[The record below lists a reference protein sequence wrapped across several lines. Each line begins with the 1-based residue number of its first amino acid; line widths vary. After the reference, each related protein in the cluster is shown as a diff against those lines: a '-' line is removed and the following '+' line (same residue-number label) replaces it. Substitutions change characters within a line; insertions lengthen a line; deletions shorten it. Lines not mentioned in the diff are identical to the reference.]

1 MMLQNAHGPVPIA
14 TFATV
19 AFEKEIIPWLCTSIA
34 IAHCQLPEES
44 AKRKKELRKVTKK
57 SSAEK
62 EPSRSLQELFSD
74 FSFNWFCLLFAELL
88 RSIFQ

>member
-14 TFATV
+14 TFAPNIP
-19 AFEKEIIPWLCTSIA
+19 KEMIPWLCTSIA

-44 AKRKKELRKVTKK
+44 AKRKKELRKITKK

-62 EPSRSLQELFSD
+62 EPSRSARIVLGL
-74 FSFNWFCLLFAELL
+74 
-88 RSIFQ
+88 

>member
-1 MMLQNAHGPVPIA
+1 MMLQNAHGPAPIA

-19 AFEKEIIPWLCTSIA
+19 AFEKEMIPWLCTSIA
-34 IAHCQLPEES
+34 IASPLRNQ

-62 EPSRSLQELFSD
+62 PHYKPDLQELFSD

>member
-1 MMLQNAHGPVPIA
+1 MLQNAHGPVPIA
-14 TFATV
+14 TV
-19 AFEKEIIPWLCTSIA
+19 AFKKEMIPWLCTSIA
-34 IAHCQLPEES
+34 IASPLRNQ

-62 EPSRSLQELFSD
+62 EPQDLQELFSD

>member
-62 EPSRSLQELFSD
+62 EPSRSARIVLGL
-74 FSFNWFCLLFAELL
+74 
-88 RSIFQ
+88 